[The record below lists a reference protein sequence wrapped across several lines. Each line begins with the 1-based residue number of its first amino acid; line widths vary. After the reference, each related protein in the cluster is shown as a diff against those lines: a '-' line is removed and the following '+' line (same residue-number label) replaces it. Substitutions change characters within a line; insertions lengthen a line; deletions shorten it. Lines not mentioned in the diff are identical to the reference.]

1 MRAWRSAPDSR
12 RRTRSLAGSL
22 IAVTALAG
30 AILAAVPSAA
40 TAAVPSAAT
49 MPSAAGPQV
58 NVLGADLV
66 NASTGAR
73 LWSKDLNVRRPM
85 ASITKVMTALVVLQ
99 AGNLNRKITVTSAA
113 VQYVQSNGASNA
125 GLIAGDVLTARQ
137 LLAAMLLPSGC
148 DAAYLLATSYGPGR
162 GAFVAKMNA
171 AAKKIGLRSTHFA
184 HFDGLPIPTGSATYS
199 TPADLVKLG
208 EQAMSNSV
216 LRSIVALHSYA
227 VAATAQHHH
236 YVWVTT
242 DGLIGTYRGAIGIK
256 TGNTKAA
263 GFCLLFEARRG
274 KRALIG
280 VVLHVNPISS
290 YAELFATSRQVLN
303 WGFSHM

>member
-1 MRAWRSAPDSR
+1 MDHRAP
-12 RRTRSLAGSL
+12 
-22 IAVTALAG
+22 
-30 AILAAVPSAA
+30 P
-40 TAAVPSAAT
+40 
-49 MPSAAGPQV
+49 
-58 NVLGADLV
+58 
-66 NASTGAR
+66 AR
-73 LWSKDLNVRRPM
+73 CGGGGRGGHLR
-85 ASITKVMTALVVLQ
+85 AALVVLQ

-113 VQYVQSNGASNA
+113 VQYVQRNGASNA